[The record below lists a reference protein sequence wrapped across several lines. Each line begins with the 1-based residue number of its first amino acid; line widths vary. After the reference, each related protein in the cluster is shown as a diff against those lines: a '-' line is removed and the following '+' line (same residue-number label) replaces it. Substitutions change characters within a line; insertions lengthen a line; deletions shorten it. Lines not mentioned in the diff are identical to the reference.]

1 MTVGIIGNRKIGETV
16 IWNLSGLGC
25 KILPKEYKRRRRSMK
40 AVIAIDSL
48 KGSLSSMEAGYAIAD
63 GIRRVH
69 GQDAE
74 IVVRPLADG
83 GEGTVEAL
91 VSGMSGVTQNV
102 MVTGPLGIPVNCE
115 YGIIESSHTAVIEM
129 SGAAGITLVP
139 DEKRNPLYTTTYGV
153 GEVIKDAIAKGCRR
167 FIVGIGGSA
176 TNDGGVGML
185 QALGYGFLDK
195 EGKQVPF
202 GARGLEVLEEITDE
216 YVLPELAEC
225 EFRIACDV
233 TNILCGENGCS
244 AVYGPQK
251 GATPSMIMQMDNWLK
266 HSAKLV
272 EKKFTKANANQ
283 AGTGAAG
290 GLGFAFLSFTNAVL
304 ESGIKIVL
312 EETCLEKY
320 MENADIVITGEG
332 RLDGQTAMGKAPVG
346 VARLAKKHDIPVIA
360 FAGSVTK
367 EAVACNQ
374 NGIDAFFPILRGVVT
389 LEEAMKPENAKA
401 NMTDTVEQVFRLMN
415 MGRK

>member
-1 MTVGIIGNRKIGETV
+1 MLKLYKN
-16 IWNLSGLGC
+16 
-25 KILPKEYKRRRRSMK
+25 EYKEKKSKEKKMK

-48 KGSLSSMEAGYAIAD
+48 KGSLSSMEAGYAAAE

-74 IVVRPLADG
+74 IIVRPLADG

-91 VSGMSGVTQNV
+91 VSGMNGIIQNV
-102 MVTGPLGIPVNCE
+102 MVTGPLGTPVNCE

-153 GEVIKDAIAKGCRR
+153 GEVIKDAISKGCRR

-176 TNDGGVGML
+176 TNDGGIGML

-202 GARGLEVLEEITDE
+202 GARGLEVLEEITDT

-225 EFRIACDV
+225 EFRVACDV
-233 TNILCGENGCS
+233 TNILCGEEGCS
-244 AVYGPQK
+244 AVFGPQK
-251 GATPSMIMQMDNWLK
+251 GATPSMIMQMDKWLEK
-266 HSAKLV
+266 YAALA
-272 EKKFTKANANQ
+272 EKKCTKINANQ

-312 EETCLEKY
+312 EETSLEKY

-346 VARLAKKHDIPVIA
+346 VARLAKKHNIPVTA

-367 EAVACNQ
+367 EAIACNQ
-374 NGIDAFFPILRGVVT
+374 NGIDAFFSILRGVTT
-389 LEEAMKPENAKA
+389 LEDAMKPENAKA
-401 NMTDTVEQVFRLMN
+401 NMADTVEQVFRLLN
-415 MGRK
+415 IRRK

>member
-1 MTVGIIGNRKIGETV
+1 MLKLYKN
-16 IWNLSGLGC
+16 
-25 KILPKEYKRRRRSMK
+25 EYKEKKSKEKKMK

-48 KGSLSSMEAGYAIAD
+48 KGSLSSMEAGYAAAE

-74 IVVRPLADG
+74 IIVRPLADG

-91 VSGMSGVTQNV
+91 VSGMNGIIQNV
-102 MVTGPLGIPVNCE
+102 MVTGPLGTPVNCE

-153 GEVIKDAIAKGCRR
+153 GEVIKDAISKGCRR

-176 TNDGGVGML
+176 TNDGGIGML

-202 GARGLEVLEEITDE
+202 GARGLEVLEEITDT

-225 EFRIACDV
+225 EFRVACDV
-233 TNILCGENGCS
+233 TNILCGEEGCS
-244 AVYGPQK
+244 AVFGPQK
-251 GATPSMIMQMDNWLK
+251 GATPSMIMQMDKWLEK
-266 HSAKLV
+266 YAALA
-272 EKKFTKANANQ
+272 EKKCTKINANQ

-312 EETCLEKY
+312 EETSLEKY

-346 VARLAKKHDIPVIA
+346 VARLAKKHNIPVIA

-367 EAVACNQ
+367 EAIACNQ
-374 NGIDAFFPILRGVVT
+374 NGIDAFFPILRGVTT
-389 LEEAMKPENAKA
+389 LEDAMKPENAKA
-401 NMTDTVEQVFRLMN
+401 NMADTVEQVFRLLN
-415 MGRK
+415 IRRK

>member
-25 KILPKEYKRRRRSMK
+25 KVLPKEYKRRRRSMK

-202 GARGLEVLEEITDE
+202 GARGLEVLKEITDT

-225 EFRIACDV
+225 EFRVACDV
-233 TNILCGENGCS
+233 TNILCGEEGCS
-244 AVYGPQK
+244 AVFGPQK
-251 GATPSMIMQMDNWLK
+251 GATPSMIMQMDKWLEK
-266 HSAKLV
+266 YAALA
-272 EKKFTKANANQ
+272 EKKCTKINANQ

-312 EETCLEKY
+312 EETSLEKY

-346 VARLAKKHDIPVIA
+346 VARLAKKHNIPVTA

-367 EAVACNQ
+367 EAIACNQ
-374 NGIDAFFPILRGVVT
+374 NGIDAFFPILRGVTT
-389 LEEAMKPENAKA
+389 LEDAMKPENAKA
-401 NMTDTVEQVFRLMN
+401 NMADTVEQVFRLLN
-415 MGRK
+415 IRRK

>member
-25 KILPKEYKRRRRSMK
+25 KILSKEYKRRRRSMK

-139 DEKRNPLYTTTYGV
+139 DEKK
-153 GEVIKDAIAKGCRR
+153 IR
-167 FIVGIGGSA
+167 F
-176 TNDGGVGML
+176 T
-185 QALGYGFLDK
+185 
-195 EGKQVPF
+195 
-202 GARGLEVLEEITDE
+202 R
-216 YVLPELAEC
+216 
-225 EFRIACDV
+225 
-233 TNILCGENGCS
+233 
-244 AVYGPQK
+244 
-251 GATPSMIMQMDNWLK
+251 
-266 HSAKLV
+266 
-272 EKKFTKANANQ
+272 
-283 AGTGAAG
+283 
-290 GLGFAFLSFTNAVL
+290 
-304 ESGIKIVL
+304 
-312 EETCLEKY
+312 
-320 MENADIVITGEG
+320 
-332 RLDGQTAMGKAPVG
+332 
-346 VARLAKKHDIPVIA
+346 
-360 FAGSVTK
+360 
-367 EAVACNQ
+367 
-374 NGIDAFFPILRGVVT
+374 
-389 LEEAMKPENAKA
+389 
-401 NMTDTVEQVFRLMN
+401 RLMELV
-415 MGRK
+415 K

>member
-1 MTVGIIGNRKIGETV
+1 MLKLYKN
-16 IWNLSGLGC
+16 
-25 KILPKEYKRRRRSMK
+25 EYKEKKSKEKKMK

-48 KGSLSSMEAGYAIAD
+48 KGSLSSMEAGYAAAD

-74 IVVRPLADG
+74 IIVRPLADG

-91 VSGMSGVTQNV
+91 VSGMNGIIQNV
-102 MVTGPLGIPVNCE
+102 MVTGPLGTPVNCE

-153 GEVIKDAIAKGCRR
+153 GEVIKDAISKGCRR

-176 TNDGGVGML
+176 TNDGGIGML

-202 GARGLEVLEEITDE
+202 GARGLEVLEEITDT

-225 EFRIACDV
+225 EFRVACDV
-233 TNILCGENGCS
+233 TNILCGEEGCS
-244 AVYGPQK
+244 AVFGPQK
-251 GATPSMIMQMDNWLK
+251 GATPSMIMQMDKWLEK
-266 HSAKLV
+266 YAALA
-272 EKKFTKANANQ
+272 EKKCTKINANQ

-312 EETCLEKY
+312 EETSLEKY

-346 VARLAKKHDIPVIA
+346 VARLAKKHNIPVTA
-360 FAGSVTK
+360 FAGSVAK
-367 EAVACNQ
+367 EAIACNQ
-374 NGIDAFFPILRGVVT
+374 NGIDAFFPILRGVTT
-389 LEEAMKPENAKA
+389 LEDAMKPENAKA
-401 NMTDTVEQVFRLMN
+401 NMADTVEQVFRLLN
-415 MGRK
+415 IRRK

>member
-25 KILPKEYKRRRRSMK
+25 KVLPKEYKRRRRSMK

-225 EFRIACDV
+225 EFRVACDV

-251 GATPSMIMQMDNWLK
+251 GATPSMVMQMDNWLK
-266 HSAKLV
+266 HYAKLA

-304 ESGIKIVL
+304 ES
-312 EETCLEKY
+312 
-320 MENADIVITGEG
+320 
-332 RLDGQTAMGKAPVG
+332 
-346 VARLAKKHDIPVIA
+346 
-360 FAGSVTK
+360 
-367 EAVACNQ
+367 
-374 NGIDAFFPILRGVVT
+374 
-389 LEEAMKPENAKA
+389 
-401 NMTDTVEQVFRLMN
+401 
-415 MGRK
+415 

>member
-1 MTVGIIGNRKIGETV
+1 MLKLYKN
-16 IWNLSGLGC
+16 
-25 KILPKEYKRRRRSMK
+25 EYKEKKSKEKKMK

-48 KGSLSSMEAGYAIAD
+48 KGSLSSMEAGYAAAE

-74 IVVRPLADG
+74 IIVRPLADG

-91 VSGMSGVTQNV
+91 VSGMNGIIQNV
-102 MVTGPLGIPVNCE
+102 MVTGPLGTPVNCE

-153 GEVIKDAIAKGCRR
+153 GEVIKDAISKGCRR

-176 TNDGGVGML
+176 TNDGGIGML

-202 GARGLEVLEEITDE
+202 GARGLEVLEEITDT

-225 EFRIACDV
+225 EFRVACDV
-233 TNILCGENGCS
+233 TNILCGEEGCS
-244 AVYGPQK
+244 AVFGPQK
-251 GATPSMIMQMDNWLK
+251 GATPSMIMQMDKWLEK
-266 HSAKLV
+266 YAALA
-272 EKKFTKANANQ
+272 EKKCTKVNANQ

-312 EETCLEKY
+312 EETSLEKY

-346 VARLAKKHDIPVIA
+346 VARLAKKHNIPVTA

-367 EAVACNQ
+367 EAIACNQ
-374 NGIDAFFPILRGVVT
+374 NGIDAFFPILRGVTT
-389 LEEAMKPENAKA
+389 LEDAMKPENAKA
-401 NMTDTVEQVFRLMN
+401 NMADTVEQVFRLLN
-415 MGRK
+415 IRRK

>member
-1 MTVGIIGNRKIGETV
+1 
-16 IWNLSGLGC
+16 
-25 KILPKEYKRRRRSMK
+25 MK

-48 KGSLSSMEAGYAIAD
+48 KGSLSSIEAGNAIAD
-63 GIRRVH
+63 GIRRVY
-69 GQDAE
+69 GQDAD
-74 IVVRPLADG
+74 IAVRPLADG

-91 VSGMSGVTQNV
+91 VSGMNGIAQNV
-102 MVTGPLGIPVNCE
+102 IVTGPLGDPVNCE

-129 SGAAGITLVP
+129 SGAAGITLIP
-139 DEKRNPLYTTTYGV
+139 CEKRNPLYTTTYGV
-153 GEVIKDAIAKGCRR
+153 GEVIKDAISKGCRH

-176 TNDGGVGML
+176 TNDGGIGML

-202 GARGLEVLEEITDE
+202 GARGLELLEEITDDQ
-216 YVLPELAEC
+216 VLPELAKC
-225 EFRIACDV
+225 EFRVACDV

-244 AVYGPQK
+244 AVFGPQK
-251 GATPSMIMQMDNWLK
+251 GASPSMILQMDEWLDNY
-266 HSAKLV
+266 ARLA
-272 EKKFTKANANQ
+272 EKKYAKADAEQ

-312 EETCLEKY
+312 EETSLEKY

-360 FAGSVTK
+360 FAGSITK
-367 EAVACNQ
+367 EAIACNQ
-374 NGIDAFFPILRGVVT
+374 NGIDAFFPILRGVAT
-389 LEEAMKPENAKA
+389 LEEAMKRENAKV
-401 NMTDTVEQVFRLMN
+401 NMTDTVEQVFRLLKVVN
-415 MGRK
+415 DRKQ

>member
-1 MTVGIIGNRKIGETV
+1 MLKLYKN
-16 IWNLSGLGC
+16 
-25 KILPKEYKRRRRSMK
+25 EYKEKKSKEKKMK

-48 KGSLSSMEAGYAIAD
+48 KGSLSSMEAGYAAAE

-74 IVVRPLADG
+74 IIVRPLADG

-91 VSGMSGVTQNV
+91 VSGMNGIIQNV
-102 MVTGPLGIPVNCE
+102 MVTGPLGTPVNCE

-153 GEVIKDAIAKGCRR
+153 GEVIKDAISKGCRR

-176 TNDGGVGML
+176 TNDGGIGML

-202 GARGLEVLEEITDE
+202 GARGLEVLEEITDT

-225 EFRIACDV
+225 EFRVACDV
-233 TNILCGENGCS
+233 TNILCGEEGCS
-244 AVYGPQK
+244 AVFGPQK
-251 GATPSMIMQMDNWLK
+251 GATPSMIMQMDKWLEK
-266 HSAKLV
+266 YAALA
-272 EKKFTKANANQ
+272 EKKCTKINANQ

-312 EETCLEKY
+312 EETSLEKY

-346 VARLAKKHDIPVIA
+346 VARLAKKHNIPVTA

-367 EAVACNQ
+367 EAIACNQ
-374 NGIDAFFPILRGVVT
+374 NGIDAFFPILRGVTT
-389 LEEAMKPENAKA
+389 LEDAMKPENAKA
-401 NMTDTVEQVFRLMN
+401 NMADTVEQVFRLLN
-415 MGRK
+415 IRRK